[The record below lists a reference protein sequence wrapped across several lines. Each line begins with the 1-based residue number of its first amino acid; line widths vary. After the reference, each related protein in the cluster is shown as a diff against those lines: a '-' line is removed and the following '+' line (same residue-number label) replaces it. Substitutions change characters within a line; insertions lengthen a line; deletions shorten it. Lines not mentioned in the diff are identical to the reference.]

1 MQTIRSHDIT
11 LYGGYGSMKLVLR
24 PLRDDDLPYL
34 YRWNADPEVLYWT
47 EGGEAG
53 ATLSYSPE
61 EVRGIYG
68 SVSQDA
74 LVFLIEVDGR
84 AVGECWLQPM
94 NLQEICTRYPE
105 GADVRRIDIMIG
117 EKDCWNRGIGT
128 RVIAMLTEYAF
139 AGEMTDVLHCLCDDY
154 NLRSRRIWEKN
165 GFSLAGSQPLPE
177 GQKGKM
183 QLHYRLTR
191 REYIANRR
199 YRGPDKKIERLPVSS
214 LSPSQLY
221 ISEGKLRLCREWFTP
236 KFLVDMDPILY
247 KRFQGLRL
255 ITDGHTRAVMAYLA
269 GIEQVP
275 CCVDEDEL
283 DMTAYAKDRAWCI
296 QQGVHTVGDLASRI
310 VSVKEYETL
319 WRKRCMEG

>member
-1 MQTIRSHDIT
+1 MQTIRSHNIT
-11 LYGGYGSMKLVLR
+11 LYGGYGSMKLMLQ
-24 PLRDDDLPYL
+24 PLRDADLPYL

-47 EGGEAG
+47 EGGEEG
-53 ATLSYSPE
+53 ETLSYSPE

-74 LVFLIEVDGR
+74 LLFLIKVDGR

-94 NLQEICTRYPE
+94 NLQEICARYPK
-105 GADVRRIDIMIG
+105 GTDARRIDIMIG

-139 AGEMTDVLHCLCDDY
+139 AGEITDVLHCLCDDY

-165 GFSLAGSQPLPE
+165 GFSLVCGQPLPE

-199 YRGPDKKIERLPVSS
+199 YHRPEKKSSGFRSAAFPQASYILARESCGFAANGLPPNPWWIWIRSCTNDS
-214 LSPSQLY
+214 KASGLSP
-221 ISEGKLRLCREWFTP
+221 
-236 KFLVDMDPILY
+236 
-247 KRFQGLRL
+247 
-255 ITDGHTRAVMAYLA
+255 
-269 GIEQVP
+269 
-275 CCVDEDEL
+275 
-283 DMTAYAKDRAWCI
+283 TAIPAR
-296 QQGVHTVGDLASRI
+296 
-310 VSVKEYETL
+310 
-319 WRKRCMEG
+319 